1 MTTESLPYTVLLIL
15 AQLMVGSLITLS
27 IFSWLFQLTRGYLL
41 TSAATI
47 LALAILSSATILSLN
62 IPESI
67 SGFVINN
74 ELVNLT
80 EWLVHGTLI
89 LAALYL
95 ISLWKFGPLKSRLI
109 YALATTAGLMTI
121 LK

>member
-1 MTTESLPYTVLLIL
+1 M
-15 AQLMVGSLITLS
+15 
-27 IFSWLFQLTRGYLL
+27 

-47 LALAILSSATILSLN
+47 SALAILSSATILSLN

-67 SGFVINN
+67 SGFEINN

-95 ISLWKFGPLKSRLI
+95 ISLWKFGPLISRI
-109 YALATTAGLMTI
+109 ICGLAAIAGLVTI
-121 LK
+121 VTKHLEGT